1 MPTGAIEAGA
11 TASPAWSYH
20 AAMASKSNFT
30 QRLAQLRL
38 AFTST
43 READPRLVAY
53 LLIAAAVGFV
63 IPTVL
68 GVVFDRPVFG
78 TLVGVLLACL
88 AALSVFGRRASAAQ
102 FAAIQGTP
110 GAAAAVLQSMRG
122 PWRVTPAVAFTRKQD
137 FVHRVVGRPGVI
149 MVGEGS
155 PARTTSLL
163 KQEQRKVARAAGDV
177 PVHTVLVGDGEGQV
191 SLPRLQRHL
200 MSLGRNIKAKEVGP
214 LDTRLS
220 ALGGGDLPLPKGP
233 LPRSPRQRRR

>member
-1 MPTGAIEAGA
+1 MHG
-11 TASPAWSYH
+11 
-20 AAMASKSNFT
+20 MASTSNFG

-38 AFTST
+38 VFSST
-43 READPRLVAY
+43 RQADPRLLSLMAIV
-53 LLIAAAVGFV
+53 AAVGLV

-68 GVVFDRPVFG
+68 GIVFGRPVFG
-78 TLVGVLLACL
+78 TLAGVLLACL
-88 AALSVFGRRASAAQ
+88 GALVVFGRRASAAQ
-102 FAAIQGTP
+102 FAAIEGTP
-110 GAAAAVLQSMRG
+110 GAAAAVLQTMRG

-137 FVHRVVGRPGVI
+137 LVHRVVGRPGVI

-163 KQEQRKVARAAGDV
+163 KQEQRKVARVVGEV

-191 SLPRLQRHL
+191 PLPSLQRHL
-200 MSLGRNIKAKEVGP
+200 MGLGRGIKTKEVGP

-220 ALGGGDLPLPKGP
+220 ALGDGAPPLPKGP